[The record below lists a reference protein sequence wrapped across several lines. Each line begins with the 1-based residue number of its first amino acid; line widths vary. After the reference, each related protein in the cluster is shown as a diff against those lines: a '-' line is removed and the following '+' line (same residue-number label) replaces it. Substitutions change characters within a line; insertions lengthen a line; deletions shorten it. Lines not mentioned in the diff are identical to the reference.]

1 MPKMFWSETML
12 DNGIVHFLNY
22 PLLRSEPGKKILM
35 AAPIRKDLWLFLLP
49 GGSSAPRYFLG

>member
-1 MPKMFWSETML
+1 MFWSETML

-35 AAPIRKDLWLFLLP
+35 AAPIRKDLWLFLSP
-49 GGSSAPRYFLG
+49 GGSSAPRYFLE